1 MYIFAAECSTSLFS
15 KLGASKVAKSK
26 LRWVDMHRLYYSSL
40 SGIVTLQEANMA
52 FLPYESRVFTLDY
65 RNACQDFY
73 AQMSGGKSG
82 MAERIAD
89 QLATV
94 CAMLGEYPAVRYRR
108 YCLFPYPGMH

>member
-1 MYIFAAECSTSLFS
+1 
-15 KLGASKVAKSK
+15 
-26 LRWVDMHRLYYSSL
+26 
-40 SGIVTLQEANMA
+40 MA

-65 RNACQDFY
+65 PYACQEFY
-73 AQMSGGKSG
+73 STGSTGKVG

-108 YCLFPYPGMH
+108 